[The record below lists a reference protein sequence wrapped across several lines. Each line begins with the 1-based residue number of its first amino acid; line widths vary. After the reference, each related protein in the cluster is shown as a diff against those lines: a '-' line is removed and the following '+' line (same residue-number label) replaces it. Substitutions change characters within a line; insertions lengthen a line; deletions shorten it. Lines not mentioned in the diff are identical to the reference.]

1 MPFSVKIPRMETLHA
16 PWRISYILGPK
27 SPVNDQSL
35 FTRIGQSD
43 QDEANY
49 VIARRK
55 SCYALLNA
63 YPYNAGHVMVVPYK
77 QVADF
82 DGLTEEELL
91 ELMLLL
97 RECQAAIR
105 VVMRPHGFNVGV
117 NLGTVAGAGIVEHL
131 HVHIVPRWSGDVNFM
146 PMIGATAVIPEAL
159 LDTAAKLRA
168 AMART
173 Q

>member
-1 MPFSVKIPRMETLHA
+1 METLHA

>member
-1 MPFSVKIPRMETLHA
+1 METLHA

-35 FTRIGQSD
+35 FTRIGESSD
-43 QDEANY
+43 DVANY

-63 YPYNAGHVMVVPYK
+63 YPYNAGHVMAVPYR

-82 DGLTEEELL
+82 EGLMEHELI
-91 ELMLLL
+91 ELMLLV

-105 VVMRPHGFNVGV
+105 ETMRAQGFNIGV
-117 NLGTVAGAGIVEHL
+117 NLGSVAGAGIVEHL
-131 HVHIVPRWSGDVNFM
+131 HVHVVPRWNGDVNFM
-146 PMIGATAVIPEAL
+146 PMIASTAVIPEAL
-159 LDTAAKLRA
+159 LDTAAKLRD
-168 AMART
+168 AMAKKS
-173 Q
+173 